1 MRRGDD
7 MREREILVRE
17 VIMPVP
23 TFRRMPTTHEKA
35 SRDRGGFGVPF
46 VLILAP
52 IVWALGVWL

>member
-1 MRRGDD
+1 

-35 SRDRGGFGVPF
+35 SRDRGGFGVPA